1 MQKSGQLLFTV
12 QIHTVQRGLLC
23 YQDQLPYALVR
34 QLFGFLNETLHGNA
48 AVIAPDLRNNTVGAV
63 FVTAFCNF
71 QILKMSACSDNT
83 VGLCHRGGIDIFIM
97 ILFLACKDFLQ
108 GSYDFINS
116 SCSDNGVHLRDL
128 LLDFLTVT
136 LCQTTCCDQCFDLSA
151 VLQFSHLQ

>member
-1 MQKSGQLLFTV
+1 MFIT
-12 QIHTVQRGLLC
+12 
-23 YQDQLPYALVR
+23 AL
-34 QLFGFLNETLHGNA
+34 
-48 AVIAPDLRNNTVGAV
+48 
-63 FVTAFCNF
+63 CNF
-71 QILKMSACSDNT
+71 QIRKMSACSDNT

-108 GSYDFINS
+108 GSYDLINS
-116 SCSDNGVHLRDL
+116 SGSDNGVHLRNL